1 MPLLRLAFVPAAL
14 IVTALGSI
22 SAHSARQ
29 SDTRTSMLVSA
40 RWLHE
45 HLNDPKLVL
54 LHVGEKAE
62 YDSTH
67 VAGARFINMSDVAA
81 PRDTAPKARV
91 LEMLP
96 DSALRAQLAKFG
108 ISDDSRIVV
117 YFGKDWVSP
126 ATRIVLTLDRA
137 GLGGATSLLDGGL
150 PAWVAEGFAT
160 TKDVPAPRE
169 GRLSALRIKTNTV
182 TGEWV
187 RDNATKSGYALVDAR
202 AASFYDGINPGG
214 PQTAR
219 KTGHIPGAV
228 SVPFTSVWDD
238 NNKLRSAEELKA
250 IFTKAGVKPGD
261 TVVGY
266 CHIGQQ
272 ATAMLFAARTL
283 GHPVLL
289 YDGSFQDWSAL
300 ELPVEAP
307 AAPGKP

>member
-1 MPLLRLAFVPAAL
+1 MLLSRLAIVPAAL
-14 IVTALGSI
+14 IVTALSNI
-22 SAHSARQ
+22 PVRKTQQTDPRA
-29 SDTRTSMLVSA
+29 SMLVTA
-40 RWLHE
+40 RWVRE
-45 HLNDPKLVL
+45 HINDPKLVL

-67 VAGARFINMSDVAA
+67 LAGARFINMSDVAA
-81 PRDTAPKARV
+81 PRDTAPQARV

-137 GLGGATSLLDGGL
+137 GLGDATSLLDGGL
-150 PAWVAEGFAT
+150 PGWVAEGFAT
-160 TKDVPAPRE
+160 TKEVPAPRE
-169 GRLSALRIKTNTV
+169 GKLSALKIKPNTV
-182 TGEWV
+182 TGDWV
-187 RDNATKSGYALVDAR
+187 RDNATKTGYTLVDAR
-202 AASFYDGINPGG
+202 AATFYDGVNPGG

-228 SVPFTSVWDD
+228 SVPYTSVWAT
-238 NNKLRSAEELKA
+238 NNTLKSVEELKA
-250 IFTKAGVKPGD
+250 IFTNAGVKPGD

-272 ATAMLFAARTL
+272 ATAMLFAARSL
-283 GHPVLL
+283 GYKTVL
-289 YDGSFQDWSAL
+289 YDGSFEDWAYRNW
-300 ELPVEAP
+300 PVETP
-307 AAPGKP
+307 RR